1 MPTPRQ
7 QPPPGARLLLEDGAV
22 ASGLGLVL
30 LAAPTLFDNYSV
42 LQTLALGF
50 RLPGW
55 LALGAGGL
63 MLGYYAL
70 FQRPSTRHNR
80 PPAASATPR
89 PAPATQW
96 GPTVLQAVEWQQFEA
111 VCEALLAQVGF
122 SPRAL
127 PRSHHQGDG
136 QGVDIWLHS
145 RHAEGPVGVLRC
157 KQSPG
162 KPVPPQALR
171 GLQQTMA
178 ARGLRRG
185 TFATASVLEPAAR
198 DFAKLYG
205 IHVLD
210 GPGLLQ
216 LIAKRTPG
224 EQQALLAV
232 AYAGEYWRPHC
243 PACRHS
249 MAEQPATAQRAAA
262 WRCVPCKLRLPVRTQ

>member
-1 MPTPRQ
+1 MPNPR
-7 QPPPGARLLLEDGAV
+7 PLLEDGVV
-22 ASGLGLVL
+22 ATGLGLVL
-30 LAAPTLFDNYSV
+30 LAAPTLFANHSV
-42 LQTLALGF
+42 MQTLALGF

-70 FQRPSTRHNR
+70 FQRQTSRSSP
-80 PPAASATPR
+80 PPAPAVTR

-111 VCEALLAQVGF
+111 VCTALLAQAGF

-127 PRSHHQGDG
+127 PRNNG

-145 RHAEGPVGVLRC
+145 RHADGPVGVLRC

-162 KPVPPQALR
+162 QPVPPQALR
-171 GLQQTMA
+171 GLQHTMA

-185 TFATASVLEPAAR
+185 TFATASTLEPAAR
-198 DFAKLYG
+198 DFARQHG
-205 IHVLD
+205 IHVLE

-216 LIAKRTPG
+216 LIAKRTPD
-224 EQQALLAV
+224 EQQALLAI

-249 MAEQPATAQRAAA
+249 MAERPATPQRAAA
-262 WRCVPCKLRLPVRTQ
+262 WRCVPCKLRLPVRAA